1 MFKLLFPFLLV
12 STSFLSAFSQGQP
25 ISPESHIPKTSSGF
39 EYQWM
44 RKSYSSQSISVN
56 DYVFFNMTLSIG
68 DSVLQATNKPSVLK
82 IMEDNKNYGQLKEL
96 VDLISTLVVGDSIK
110 FIMPL
115 ESFESLPPAF
125 EGFDQPLIYSVGI
138 VSVMNESEFETYS
151 DSLEQAQEKERNIN
165 RVRLPEIEA
174 IVRNFWSEYMN
185 GQKDDE
191 MISHDSGLR
200 YLILDPGEKGNK
212 PRNGEMVTVHY
223 YGFLE
228 SNGEEF
234 DSSFKNGMP
243 IQFPLGKGQVIAGW
257 DIGIPLFN
265 IGSKGILFVPASL
278 AYGEAGSPPV
288 IPPNA
293 SIFFYVEII
302 NQKQ

>member
-82 IMEDNKNYGQLKEL
+82 ILKDNKNYGQLKEL
-96 VDLISTLVVGDSIK
+96 VDLIATLEVGDSIK

-151 DSLEQAQEKERNIN
+151 DSLEQAQEKERQIV
-165 RVRLPEIEA
+165 RDRLPEIES
-174 IVRNFWSEYMN
+174 IVKNFWSEYTK
-185 GQKDDE
+185 GQKDNE
-191 MISHDSGLR
+191 MISHESGLR
-200 YLILDPGEKGNK
+200 YLILEHGQKGIK
-212 PRNGEMVTVHY
+212 PKKREVVSVHY
-223 YGFLE
+223 YGILE
-228 SNGEEF
+228 SNGEMF
-234 DSSFKNGMP
+234 DASFTSGRP
-243 IQFPLGKGQVIAGW
+243 YDFPLGVGQVIPGW
-257 DIGIPLFN
+257 DIGIPLFD
-265 IGSKGILFVPASL
+265 IGSKAILFIPADL
-278 AYGEAGSPPV
+278 AYGEGGSPPV
-288 IPPNA
+288 IPEN
-293 SIFFYVEII
+293 SNLLFYIEIV
-302 NQKQ
+302 K